1 MAYSDSLSKYFLSK
15 NLLRVLAK
23 IEPVKTPILSNLFTV
38 STGSILP
45 QVKFEVYERA
55 NEVLPGVYPGNHAT
69 RRKTGATSKIIV
81 KEGIELRVSDEI
93 TAAELNFF
101 KEYDGRGLPETPLFC
116 PWVDWNIPGEG
127 LYIPPLL
134 RTPFLPF
141 PGGWFF
147 TKRNRPAIF

>member
-101 KEYDGRGLPETPLFC
+101 KEYDGRGLPGNPLNLPLVELEHSGCGVF
-116 PWVDWNIPGEG
+116 PPHLRIP
-127 LYIPPLL
+127 
-134 RTPFLPF
+134 FSPF